1 MGRCNGRCTL
11 VGFCCLQL
19 VAALERQIFDFLGYQ
34 WAPILANFLHI
45 MAVIL
50 GIFGTVQYRSK
61 YLMMYAVWLVLWVG
75 WNAFII
81 CFYLEVGRLSQD
93 RDFIMTFNTSLHR
106 SWWMENGPGCLVT
119 PVLNSNLAPE
129 DHHVITVSGCLL
141 DYQYIEVVSSATQIF
156 LALFGFVY
164 ACYVSKVFLEEED
177 SFDFIGGFDSYGY
190 QAPQKTS
197 HLQLQPLYTSGT
209 LRKQSQELHIHPSPD
224 RPEPKAPTHGIF
236 QPPWLDETASKGL
249 GPGRS
254 PRPEELDPTISI
266 LPQPPLNADMVPSAP
281 LCLPRGAAGASRTP
295 RPLHPYGVSVANPP
309 IRAFFASCLW
319 LSSSAVALR
328 AVANRQEDSGMR
340 RRALAELFSNRGM
353 CGTALPAAFLHTE
366 IATFV
371 VNGPQDIAQ
380 TCLVVV
386 LAPRTGDPVSR
397 LIQL

>member
-1 MGRCNGRCTL
+1 MGGSRGPYDENASDSSLDSTRAGRRRWQSENQQKALNCLKKRGCGGWPGTL
-11 VGFCCLQL
+11 GASGVLCPGWQWVLGPDASCSVEGEYRQ

-50 GIFGTVQYRSK
+50 GIFGTIQYRSK

-119 PVLNSNLAPE
+119 PVMNSNLAPE

-197 HLQLQPLYTSGT
+197 HLQLQPLYT
-209 LRKQSQELHIHPSPD
+209 
-224 RPEPKAPTHGIF
+224 
-236 QPPWLDETASKGL
+236 
-249 GPGRS
+249 
-254 PRPEELDPTISI
+254 
-266 LPQPPLNADMVPSAP
+266 
-281 LCLPRGAAGASRTP
+281 
-295 RPLHPYGVSVANPP
+295 
-309 IRAFFASCLW
+309 
-319 LSSSAVALR
+319 
-328 AVANRQEDSGMR
+328 
-340 RRALAELFSNRGM
+340 
-353 CGTALPAAFLHTE
+353 
-366 IATFV
+366 
-371 VNGPQDIAQ
+371 
-380 TCLVVV
+380 
-386 LAPRTGDPVSR
+386 
-397 LIQL
+397 

>member
-1 MGRCNGRCTL
+1 PPRAL
-11 VGFCCLQL
+11 LQ

-50 GIFGTVQYRSK
+50 GIFGTIQYRSR
-61 YLMMYAVWLVLWVG
+61 YLMMVGAAVGARVQHR
-75 WNAFII
+75 NAFII

-197 HLQLQPLYTSGT
+197 HLQLQPLYT
-209 LRKQSQELHIHPSPD
+209 
-224 RPEPKAPTHGIF
+224 
-236 QPPWLDETASKGL
+236 
-249 GPGRS
+249 
-254 PRPEELDPTISI
+254 
-266 LPQPPLNADMVPSAP
+266 
-281 LCLPRGAAGASRTP
+281 
-295 RPLHPYGVSVANPP
+295 
-309 IRAFFASCLW
+309 
-319 LSSSAVALR
+319 
-328 AVANRQEDSGMR
+328 
-340 RRALAELFSNRGM
+340 
-353 CGTALPAAFLHTE
+353 
-366 IATFV
+366 
-371 VNGPQDIAQ
+371 
-380 TCLVVV
+380 
-386 LAPRTGDPVSR
+386 
-397 LIQL
+397 